1 MNDNMLMPEK
11 PAKIVAPSILS
22 ADFSCLGEAIS
33 QVETAG
39 ADWIHVDVMD
49 GVFVPNIT
57 IGIPVLRSIR
67 SVTQLPMDVH
77 LMIVQPERHVE
88 AFAEAGADI
97 ITVHYET
104 CQHLQRV
111 LSQIKSVGAKAG
123 VALNPHTPVDG
134 LRYLLDDIDMILLMS
149 VNPGFSGQSFIETTY
164 KKLNDLDAMLQAAGR
179 SILVQVDG
187 GACPSNAV
195 QLREAGADILVAGS
209 AIFNSDD
216 YVGVIAALKQ

>member
-1 MNDNMLMPEK
+1 MNDVMKLPAK
-11 PAKIVAPSILS
+11 PAKLVAPSILS
-22 ADFSCLGEAIS
+22 ADFSYLGEAIS
-33 QVETAG
+33 RVESAG

-67 SVTQLPMDVH
+67 SVTGLPMDVH

-104 CQHLQRV
+104 CSHLQRV
-111 LSQIKSVGAKAG
+111 LSQIKSAGAKAG
-123 VALNPHTPVDG
+123 VALNPHTPIDG
-134 LRYLLDDIDMILLMS
+134 LRFLLDDIDMILLMS

-164 KKLNDLDAMLQAAGR
+164 QKLNELDVMLKAADR
-179 SILVQVDG
+179 RILVQVDG
-187 GACPSNAV
+187 GACPANAV
-195 QLREAGADILVAGS
+195 KLREAGADILVAGS
-209 AIFNSDD
+209 AIFKSDD
-216 YVGVIAALKQ
+216 YNKVISALKL